1 MKNIFIT
8 TFILLLISTTL
19 FSQNWTGNVD
29 ADWNNSANW
38 SSWPLN
44 GVNIT
49 INPANYTGNAVS
61 PIISTN
67 SVFTPNQITVAN
79 GALLTIQANLTTGD
93 NVSVVNP
100 NSSLLIQTGTVAI
113 APGNNGRL
121 FIDLGANLTVDG
133 GVLNVD
139 QRLIIGD
146 NATCN
151 INNGTVTSGQR
162 FIVELGGQCTMA
174 GGVLNVAQ
182 TLAIVDGNATQ
193 SSLFF
198 LINGSVTVGVELE
211 FENEVGNYTPT
222 FFMDGGTLFVDGD
235 IVWFGVAPGT
245 GTPKMDLLAGTATI
259 SGNIVNLTGST
270 VNMYLRIAGIVQLNY
285 SGALIETLSL
295 SDTILHLGGGSTFNI
310 SNINT
315 INNNGVLVGNFSTIN
330 FNGTTTLQGTGI
342 YDFHSVNINTS
353 NSLTHTTPTN
363 INVKGNFTNNGTFN
377 QNLNTVSLTGTNAQ
391 SIAGSTPTT
400 FHNLIT
406 NNSSIQGIT
415 LNQAIQVNNTL
426 SLTNGVI
433 TSSATN
439 SITLIDNATSTPG
452 NASSFVNGP
461 FKKIGNDAFVF
472 PIGKNGLW
480 RRLEISAPTNI
491 NSEFV
496 AEYFNTSF
504 SSTTPFNA
512 PLNGVSNIEYWKLD
526 KFNTTNNTQVGI
538 YWENATSSGISNCA
552 VVTLARWDGT
562 AWFNENSTVTGLCT
576 ASNAGNVLSNA
587 IATSSAVFTFGF
599 LGITTNQNITICDG
613 QSITVGTNTYSS
625 TGVYTDILTASNF
638 LDSTVITN
646 LTVLAPISTNNILS
660 ICNGQSITVGTNT
673 YDSTG
678 IYTDVMTSALGCD
691 STIIT
696 NLSVLDTIDVSVSVN
711 GDTLIANNS
720 NTSASYL
727 WINCDGNTIISG
739 ATNQTYV
746 PTVSGSYAV
755 IVLDSSC
762 SDTSVCNPIVIV
774 GISEQINSSA
784 NIRVYPN
791 PGNANFTIEREG
803 VDKAIVRIYS
813 VIGNKLIEKTWNSTQ
828 LTINTS
834 QFSKGTYYY
843 SIISEKGNQTN
854 GIWLKN

>member
-1 MKNIFIT
+1 MKILIT
-8 TFILLLISTTL
+8 TLILLISTTL

-100 NSSLLIQTGTVAI
+100 NSSLLLQSGTVAI

-121 FIDLGANLTVDG
+121 FVDLGANLTVDG
-133 GVLNVD
+133 GILNVD
-139 QRLIIGD
+139 QRLIVGD
-146 NATCN
+146 DATCD
-151 INNGTVTSGQR
+151 INNGIVTAGQR
-162 FIVELGGQCTMA
+162 FVLELGGQCNMM
-174 GGVLNVAQ
+174 GGFLNVAQ
-182 TLAIVDGNATQ
+182 TLVIADGNATK

-198 LINGSVTVGVELE
+198 FISGSVTVGVELML
-211 FENEVGNYTPT
+211 ENVAGNYTPT

-235 IVWFGVAPGT
+235 VNWFGVAPGT
-245 GTPKMDLLAGTATI
+245 GTPKMDLFAGTAI
-259 SGNIVNLTGST
+259 INGNIVNLPGST
-270 VNMYLRIAGIVQLNY
+270 VNMYLQIGGIVQVDF
-285 SGALIETLSL
+285 SGALIENLSL
-295 SDTILHLGGGSTFNI
+295 ADTILQLGGSTFNI
-310 SNINT
+310 TNTNT
-315 INNNGVLVGNFSTIN
+315 INNNGAFIGTFSTIN

-342 YDFHSVNINTS
+342 YDFHSINISTL
-353 NSLTHTTPTN
+353 NSLTHSAPTN
-363 INVKGNFTNNGTFN
+363 INVKEDFINNGTFN
-377 QNLNTVSLTGTNAQ
+377 QNSNTVSLTGTTAQ
-391 SIAGSTPTT
+391 SISGATSTT
-400 FHNLIT
+400 FYNLT
-406 NNSSIQGIT
+406 VNNTSVQGIT
-415 LNQAIQVNNTL
+415 LNQPIIVNKALT
-426 SLTNGVI
+426 LTNGIVT
-433 TSSATN
+433 TSTTN
-439 SITLIDNATSTPG
+439 SITLIDNATSTSG

-496 AEYFNTSF
+496 AEYVDASF
-504 SSTTPFNA
+504 TSTTPVNT
-512 PLNGVSNIEYWKLD
+512 PLNAVSTIEHWTLD
-526 KFNTTNNTQVGI
+526 KFNTTDNTQVGI
-538 YWENATSSGISNCA
+538 YWEDATSSGISNCA
-552 VVTLARWDGT
+552 AVTLARWDGT

-576 ASNAGNVLSNA
+576 ASNAGNVLSNT

-599 LGITTNQNITICDG
+599 LGITTNQNVTLCDG

-625 TGVYTDILTASNF
+625 TGVYTDTLTASSSI
-638 LDSTVITN
+638 DSTVITN
-646 LTVLAPISTNNILS
+646 LTVLAPIITNNILS
-660 ICNGQSITVGTNT
+660 VCNGQSITVGTNT
-673 YDSTG
+673 YNSTG

-696 NLSVLDTIDVSVSVN
+696 NLSVLDTVDVSVSVN
-711 GDTLIANNS
+711 GITLTANNT
-720 NTSASYL
+720 NTSASYQ
-727 WINCDGNTIISG
+727 WINCDGNILISG

-755 IVLDSSC
+755 IVFDSIC
-762 SDTSVCNPIVIV
+762 SDTSVCNSIVIV
-774 GISEQINSSA
+774 GVSEQINSSA
-784 NIRVYPN
+784 NIRVFPN
-791 PGNANFTIEREG
+791 PGNSIFTI
-803 VDKAIVRIYS
+803 VRTTAETSTVIIYN
-813 VIGNKLIEKTWNSTQ
+813 VLGKKIMDEIWNSTQ